1 MCIRDSDMR
10 VRLKDPQQRDVR
22 ALAGL
27 VPTDLHLLEVAQ
39 EIPSMQEIFI
49 RTTTAQAQPAT
60 TTL

>member
-1 MCIRDSDMR
+1 MR

-60 TTL
+60 TTH